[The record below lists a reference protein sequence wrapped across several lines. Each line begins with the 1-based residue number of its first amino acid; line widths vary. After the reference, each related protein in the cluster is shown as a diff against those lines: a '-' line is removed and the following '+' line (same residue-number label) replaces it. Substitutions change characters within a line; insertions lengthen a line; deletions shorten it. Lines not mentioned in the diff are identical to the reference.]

1 MIIDEYHVA
10 DVKCPRCGK
19 TLHLIHC
26 ESGGHR
32 VEGEELNISEVL
44 SV

>member
-26 ESGGHR
+26 ESGEHR
-32 VEGEELNISEVL
+32 VEGEEPNTSEIL
-44 SV
+44 FN